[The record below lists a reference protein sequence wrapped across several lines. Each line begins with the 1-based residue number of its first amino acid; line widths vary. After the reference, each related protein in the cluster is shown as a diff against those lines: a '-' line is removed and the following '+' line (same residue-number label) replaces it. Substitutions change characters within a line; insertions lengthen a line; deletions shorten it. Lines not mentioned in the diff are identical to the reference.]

1 MCVCVCFLEGVSLQ
15 VLYRHCE
22 ALKVSPWG
30 CPSTNS
36 NYHQIT
42 EIMGDPAV
50 KNLTPLT
57 QTLSPPL
64 SLPRMAILQPSSH
77 QRCLVN
83 LRETAEGENEVQGK

>member
-1 MCVCVCFLEGVSLQ
+1 MGVCVCVLEGVSLQ

-22 ALKVSPWG
+22 GLKVSPWG

-50 KNLTPLT
+50 RNLTPLT

-64 SLPRMAILQPSSH
+64 SPSHGHFTAQQSLALPGKL
-77 QRCLVN
+77 
-83 LRETAEGENEVQGK
+83 EGDG